1 MTNLVTA
8 LYNEFVELDL
18 LDDRREYCVED
29 FQSSYDLS
37 ETDATALYE
46 LVQGKVTVSAKPT
59 LAQHTVDV
67 GFKTNAY
74 FKSITPGKPAR
85 WFVSMTVWANS
96 RDEAVAYVV
105 GQVDKFADKVT
116 HTEVR

>member
-1 MTNLVTA
+1 MTNFVTE
-8 LYNEFVELDL
+8 LYNEIVDLDL

-29 FQSSYDLS
+29 LESSYGLTKS
-37 ETDATALYE
+37 DATALYNKI
-46 LVQGKVTVSAKPT
+46 QGKFTVSAKPT

-74 FKSITPGKPAR
+74 FRSITPGKPAR

-96 RDEAVAYVV
+96 RDEARTYVV
-105 GQVDKFADKVT
+105 GQVAQFADKVT